1 MKQAHIEKVKKAEK
15 IVTALWTTCVVL
27 AIIGLIL
34 CTLFMIP
41 NVEPLKVLIA
51 ICAVDIISV
60 IAAITA
66 GLLTVQQITS
76 SSSIAMIKMND
87 FNI

>member
-1 MKQAHIEKVKKAEK
+1 MKQAHIEKVRKAEK
-15 IVTALWTTCVVL
+15 IITALWTACVVL

-51 ICAVDIISV
+51 ICVVDVISV
-60 IAAITA
+60 ITAITA
-66 GLLTVQQITS
+66 ASLHSATNNFKFQHRDD
-76 SSSIAMIKMND
+76 KD
-87 FNI
+87 E

>member
-1 MKQAHIEKVKKAEK
+1 MKRVHIEKVKKAEK
-15 IVTALWTTCVVL
+15 IITALWTTCVIL

-51 ICAVDIISV
+51 ICAVDVISI

-66 GLLTVQQITS
+66 GSLNSATNYFKFQHRDD
-76 SSSIAMIKMND
+76 KD
-87 FNI
+87 E

>member
-1 MKQAHIEKVKKAEK
+1 MKQVHIEKVRKAEK
-15 IVTALWTTCVVL
+15 IITALWTTCIVV

-41 NVEPLKVLIA
+41 NVEPLKVFIA
-51 ICAVDIISV
+51 ICAVDVVSV

-66 GLLTVQQITS
+66 ASLNRAT
-76 SSSIAMIKMND
+76 ND
-87 FNI
+87 FKFQHRDDTDE